1 MTSLGALLT
10 SAGAM
15 LRISLRR
22 SRADWPIVLAA
33 GWFCLL
39 AATLLAAGAM
49 YATAVS
55 TAGLQ
60 RILVDAP
67 TADASVAVSARVRPD
82 AFEASD
88 ATVTGALDDA
98 MGEVGG
104 AVSRLARSD
113 SFALPIQPA
122 EGVRNLAVLGATEGI
137 DDHVTLIEGP
147 REPAGEAMPVAIS
160 ESVAGA
166 LSLAPGDQ
174 LELQSRAAG
183 DFVVTVEIAGI
194 FRINDPGHPFWWG
207 ELQATEGLVSSDR
220 FDTYGPFYAGLDD
233 LLQRATANEIE
244 VTWRAVPNVAELTT
258 DDIGALDAG
267 VGGLRDRLRTEV
279 ESAVTVDTRLPE
291 ILAETERSLLVSRA
305 GVLLLSVQLVVL
317 AAYAVL
323 LSAGL
328 LLDRRRVDTAMLRSR
343 GAGRRHV
350 LALASIEAFLLTAFA
365 ALAAPWLAS
374 AALRT
379 FNVGGPLADIGLR
392 IEPTVATDAYIA
404 AGAASVL
411 CFVALTFPTL
421 RNPRSLST
429 VQGDRARGP
438 TSGIGQRL
446 GLDIAL
452 LAVAGVGL
460 WQLRHYGAP
469 LTRTVQGTLG
479 LDPLLVATPAIGLVA
494 GGVVAL
500 RIVPLTA
507 QVIERATVRARGLVP
522 ALGAR
527 QLARRPLR
535 YTRSALLLM
544 LAVALGVFSVSYT
557 FTWSL
562 SQQDQ
567 ATFQVGADVRVEPGT
582 RSESMPRWALDAA
595 YAGLPGVTERLPVD
609 HDSIRVG
616 RGDESAQIVALDAH
630 AGPRVATLR
639 QDLAASSVADLLAPL
654 AAARP
659 EIETVPLPGEPRRL
673 RVTAE
678 LEIRALD
685 RQELDEDLG
694 VPVFVDATVD
704 EIGGWRGLGLSAV
717 VRDARGLLHRF
728 DAAPALVA
736 EGAQV
741 LEVPLGDA
749 DAPAGAAFAWPIEL
763 VALEVPVSLPEGFQ
777 APDATLFIGDV
788 EVADLDGSFEPVDI
802 ALPSGW
808 RTTSAFFGRPHEA
821 VATANR
827 GGSLEAP
834 SGVEGLPIFPGID
847 QFGRASVVTFAPAA
861 LNDLNTFV
869 VPVVASDAYLEASA
883 GALGTE
889 ETLTID
895 GVRRTLLPTASVRAV
910 PTGDPGAPTLL
921 MDLPTL
927 SLLRYEGND
936 AVDALDEW
944 WLAVEPAA
952 RPEVV
957 STLER
962 APFGSR
968 SVISADD
975 RHRLLSTDPVALGII
990 GALAIGFVTAALFA
1004 IVGFMVSAAVS
1015 ARERMAEFALLRALG
1030 LSPGQL
1036 SVWLSLENAVLAA
1049 VSLVTGSLLGLVI
1062 SWVVLPFITVT
1073 QGAQTPFPP
1082 IDIEVPWG
1090 VIAVLEV
1097 VSILALAGTVIAL
1110 ARLLRR
1116 TAIASIL
1123 RIGED

>member
-10 SAGAM
+10 SLGAM
-15 LRISLRR
+15 VRISVRR

-60 RILVDAP
+60 RILADAP
-67 TADASVAVSARVRPD
+67 TADANVAVSARVEPD
-82 AFEASD
+82 AFQADD
-88 ATVTGALDDA
+88 ATVTAALNDA
-98 MGEVGG
+98 MGDVGG
-104 AVSRLARSD
+104 TVWRLARSD
-113 SFALPIQPA
+113 SFALPVQPA

-137 DDHVTLIEGP
+137 ESRTTLLEGP
-147 REPAGEAMPVAIS
+147 RAPTGQAIPVSIS

-166 LSLAPGDQ
+166 LSLELGDQ
-174 LELQSRAAG
+174 LELESRAAG
-183 DFVVTVEIAGI
+183 GFVATVEVAGI
-194 FRINDPGHPFWWG
+194 FRVNDPGDPFWWG

-220 FDTYGPFYAGLDD
+220 FDTYGPFYASLDD
-233 LLQRATANEIE
+233 LLQRATPAEIE
-244 VTWRAVPNVAELTT
+244 VTWRAAPNVSQLTT
-258 DDIGALDAG
+258 DDIEALDAG
-267 VGGLRDRLRTEV
+267 VGGLRDRLRTELG
-279 ESAVTVDTRLPE
+279 SAVTVETGLPE

-328 LLDRRRVDTAMLRSR
+328 LLDRRRVDSAMLRSR
-343 GAGRRHV
+343 GAGRWHL
-350 LALASIEAFLLTAFA
+350 LALASIEALLLTATA
-365 ALAAPWLAS
+365 AIAAPWLAS
-374 AALRT
+374 AALRA
-379 FNVGGPLADIGLR
+379 FNLGGPLADIGLH

-404 AGAASVL
+404 AGAAAVL
-411 CFVALTFPTL
+411 CFFALTLPTL
-421 RNPRSLST
+421 RNPRALST
-429 VQGDRARGP
+429 VQGDQARGP
-438 TSGIGQRL
+438 TTGIGQRL
-446 GLDIAL
+446 GLDLAL
-452 LAVAGVGL
+452 LAVAGIAL

-479 LDPLLVATPAIGLVA
+479 LDPLLVATPAIGLLA

-500 RIVPLTA
+500 RIVPLAA
-507 QVIERATVRARGLVP
+507 QLVERATVRARGLVP

-544 LAVALGVFSVSYT
+544 LAVALGVFSVCYT
-557 FTWSL
+557 WTWSL
-562 SQQDQ
+562 SQRDQ
-567 ATFQVGADVRVEPGT
+567 AAFQVGADLRVEPGT

-616 RGDESAQIVALDAH
+616 RGDQSAQIVALDAGV
-630 AGPRVATLR
+630 GPRVATLR

-678 LEIRALD
+678 LEIRSLD
-685 RQELDEDLG
+685 RQEFDEELG
-694 VPVFVDATVD
+694 VPVFVEATLD

-728 DAAPALVA
+728 DAAPAVVA
-736 EGAQV
+736 DGAQV
-741 LEVPLGDA
+741 LEVPLGDP
-749 DAPAGAAFAWPIEL
+749 DAPAAAAFAWPLELLAIE
-763 VALEVPVSLPEGFQ
+763 VSVSLPEGFQ
-777 APDATLFIGDV
+777 APDATLFVGDL
-788 EVADLDGSFEPVDI
+788 EVAGAYGPFRPVDI

-808 RTTSAFFGRPHEA
+808 RTTSAFFGRPHET

-834 SGVEGLPIFPGID
+834 SGVDGLAIFPGID

-861 LNDLNTFV
+861 LDDLNGLV

-889 ETLTID
+889 QTLTID

-910 PTGDPGAPTLL
+910 PTGDPAAPTLL

-936 AVDALDEW
+936 AVDPLDEW

-952 RPEVV
+952 RPDVV

-968 SVISADD
+968 SVVSTDD

-990 GALAIGFVTAALFA
+990 GALAIGFVAAALFA
-1004 IVGFMVSAAVS
+1004 VVGFMVSAAVS
-1015 ARERMAEFALLRALG
+1015 ARERVAEFALLRALG
-1030 LSPGQL
+1030 LSPVQL
-1036 SVWLSLENAVLAA
+1036 SVWLSLENAVLAS
-1049 VSLVTGSLLGLVI
+1049 VSLVTGSLLGLLI

-1082 IDIEVPWG
+1082 IDIAVPWG
-1090 VIAVLEV
+1090 VIGILEIA
-1097 VSILALAGTVIAL
+1097 SIVALAGTVIAL
-1110 ARLLRR
+1110 AWMLRR
-1116 TAIASIL
+1116 TAVASIL